1 MASGLLPSQGQKW
14 LLLLF
19 WGVVAGFVVVVVV
32 GWGGGGEGGVRIF
45 EWRFFKRAHAIKR
58 DGFWK
63 GASFFTPCP
72 DHYIRTVLRGQIQ
85 FL

>member
-32 GWGGGGEGGVRIF
+32 GWGGGGGEGGCVFSSGGSLNGPMPSNVMDFGRVLLF
-45 EWRFFKRAHAIKR
+45 SLHAL
-58 DGFWK
+58 
-63 GASFFTPCP
+63 T
-72 DHYIRTVLRGQIQ
+72 TT
-85 FL
+85 